1 MQLLKYD
8 SNIALISRGYVKDVS
23 RQKDGIIRFF
33 NDFVKENETVAAE
46 YRRMLEKGEILLL
59 CETDITEVLCEITAD
74 FTKLAEDSKYYL
86 NAFILNGQ
94 KIMCEIIEENS

>member
-33 NDFVKENETVAAE
+33 NDFVSENETVAAE
-46 YRRMLEKGEILLL
+46 YRRMLEKGEIPLL